1 MDKLKAI
8 MWRYRAGEF
17 GSEPLSMHDILQ
29 RAGEPDLF
37 DKMSI
42 KEVRNLQ
49 EKACGITKHFYDLI
63 LKHREL
69 QGNNSV
75 EERKVGDCICNS

>member
-1 MDKLKAI
+1 

-37 DKMSI
+37 KNMSADK
-42 KEVRNLQ
+42 VRDLKN
-49 EKACGITKHFYDLI
+49 KASGVTKHMYGLI
-63 LKHREL
+63 LKRKLSESREL
-69 QGNNSV
+69 GNEHAV
-75 EERKVGDCICNS
+75 